1 MKERETSDQR
11 ERSAEGQAISKE
23 NLMSKSLWKV
33 MSLAIISVAL
43 VPCVAMAQWS
53 GTNLI
58 TTTDST
64 AKVGIGTTP
73 SYDLHIFRNTNGAKA
88 LTVQAQNGGANT
100 YADTEMLAD
109 NQAFSLRAYS
119 SGFSQFTH
127 AGMSL
132 ANMAEFW
139 SDELTPGTSRG
150 LLIGTGGPYVSAA
163 PVIFATNGSERM
175 RITGTSVGI
184 GTTTPAYTLDVVGTI
199 HASNVIGASYQDFA
213 EWVPASEQ
221 MTAGTVVVLN
231 REKKNEV
238 LASTSAYDSTVAGV
252 VSAKPGIILGEA
264 AKDKAQIATTG
275 RVRVKVDATRAPI
288 QIGDL
293 LVTSDV
299 AGTAMKSEPIEIQG
313 RRFHQPGTIVGKAL
327 EPLSSGKGE
336 ILVLLSLQ

>member
-1 MKERETSDQR
+1 
-11 ERSAEGQAISKE
+11 
-23 NLMSKSLWKV
+23 MSKSLWKV

-43 VPCVAMAQWS
+43 IPCGAMAQWS
-53 GTNLI
+53 GTDPL
-58 TTTDST
+58 TTNS
-64 AKVGIGTTP
+64 KVGIGTATP
-73 SYDLHIFRNTNGAKA
+73 SYDLHIFRNTNGSKA
-88 LTVQAQNGGANT
+88 MTVQAQNSGANT
-100 YADTEMLAD
+100 WADIEMLAD

-139 SDELTPGTSRG
+139 SDELTPGTNKG
-150 LLIGTGGPYVSAA
+150 LLIGTNISSLGP
-163 PVIFATNGSERM
+163 PLIFAANGSERM
-175 RITGTSVGI
+175 RIVGSTGFVGI
-184 GTTTPAYTLDVVGTI
+184 GTTTPAYALDVVGSI
-199 HASNVIGASYQDFA
+199 HATVVIGATYQDFA

-221 MTAGTVVVLN
+221 MSAGTVVVLN
-231 REKKNEV
+231 REKNNEV
-238 LASTSAYDSTVAGV
+238 LPSTSAYDATVAGV
-252 VSAKPGIILGEA
+252 VSAKPGIVLGEA